1 MIIIL
6 IKEIKAIL
14 LLIRKI
20 EVIYDAM
27 ESTLKRYS

>member
-1 MIIIL
+1 MKIIL